1 MKQCFRE
8 PIPELFDVARYL
20 DAAVSAHL
28 AGHTD
33 LASSLFTVANCDKAR
48 AWLESIWG
56 KKSQYVCVGA
66 VARPPVDPAERVPVR
81 MPTKAQ
87 IAQLHARDGF
97 HCRYCGIPVVRPE
110 IRKLACQLYPQVVTW
125 GSTNASQHAGFQ
137 TLWAQYDHV
146 VPHSYGGTNDLEN
159 LVVSCAACN
168 FGKMSYPLEEL
179 GLADPRDHAPVQSQW
194 DGLERLL
201 SCAPNNP

>member
-1 MKQCFRE
+1 MKHCFRK
-8 PIPELFDVARYL
+8 PIAEVFDTARYL

-28 AGHTD
+28 AGHRD
-33 LASSLFTVANCDKAR
+33 VSAALFRLGNCVKTR

-56 KKSQYVCVGA
+56 AKSPYVALTPLPGSPLA
-66 VARPPVDPAERVPVR
+66 PELRVKSR
-81 MPTKAQ
+81 MPSKVQ
-87 IAQLHARDGF
+87 MAQLHARDGY
-97 HCRYCGIPVVRPE
+97 HCRYCGIPVIRPE
-110 IRKLACQLYPQVVTW
+110 IRKRACQLYPDDVTW

-146 VPHSYGGTNDLEN
+146 VPHAYGGTNDLDN

-168 FGKMSYPLEEL
+168 FGKMSYRLEEL
-179 GLADPRDHAPVQSQW
+179 GLSDPRERPPVQSQW

-201 SCAPNNP
+201 GS